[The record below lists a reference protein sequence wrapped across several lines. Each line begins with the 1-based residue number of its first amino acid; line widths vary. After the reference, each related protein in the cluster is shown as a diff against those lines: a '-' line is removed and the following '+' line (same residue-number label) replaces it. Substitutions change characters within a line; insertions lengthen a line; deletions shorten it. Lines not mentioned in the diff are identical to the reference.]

1 MSLQTVALLAA
12 EAGHEEPAVNP
23 YVVGAGALA
32 ILLVLLVGLLMF
44 GSGREHT

>member
-1 MSLQTVALLAA
+1 MSLLTVTLLAA
-12 EAGHEEPAVNP
+12 KAGHEEPVVNP
-23 YVVGAGALA
+23 YVVGGGALA